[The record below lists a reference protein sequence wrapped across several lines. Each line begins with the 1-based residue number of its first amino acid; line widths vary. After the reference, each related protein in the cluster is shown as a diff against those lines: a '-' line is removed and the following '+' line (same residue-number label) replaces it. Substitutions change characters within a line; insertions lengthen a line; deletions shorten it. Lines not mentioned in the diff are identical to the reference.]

1 MNRLLAIAL
10 GPALVALAS
19 SAPAQTFR
27 DQAVSIEIADLD
39 GEAERDARREVERI
53 LIRLENELD
62 ALAGEL
68 DRDQTATL
76 TAEMRRLLER
86 ALQFCHW
93 SQGAVG
99 PAGGEVYRL
108 WEEEDY
114 PIEERVEEAAQAAD
128 CGALLLGPESAAM
141 DSDAGLDLRRFDLGF
156 AVDRAVEILQQAG
169 VGNGLVRVGP
179 VVKGFGPGPRGE
191 GWSVELPRI
200 PGQTEPLA
208 PVMLQ
213 GRALSFALAHDGEL
227 RLDLRSGRPT
237 GDGLLAVLVMTELG
251 VDAQALAEALFALGT
266 REGDF
271 RAGALRPAPS
281 ILWLM
286 GSGSGA
292 PLISVRRWGELHAH

>member
-1 MNRLLAIAL
+1 MSRLLAIAL

-19 SAPAQTFR
+19 SAAAQTFR
-27 DQAVSIEIADLD
+27 DQAVSIEIADLE
-39 GEAERDARREVERI
+39 GEAERSARREAEQAM
-53 LIRLENELD
+53 IRLEDELD

-68 DRDQTATL
+68 DREKTATL
-76 TAEMRRLLER
+76 TAETRRLMER
-86 ALQFCHW
+86 ALQFCRW

-114 PIEERVEEAAQAAD
+114 PIEERLEEAAQAAD
-128 CGALLLGPESAAM
+128 CSALLLGPESVAI
-141 DSDAGLDLRRFDLGF
+141 DSGAGLDLRRFVFGF

-169 VGNGLVRVGP
+169 AANGLVRVGP
-179 VVKGFGPGPRGE
+179 VVKGFGPGPRGD
-191 GWSVELPRI
+191 GWRVELPRI
-200 PGQTEPLA
+200 PGQAEPLA
-208 PVMLQ
+208 PVTLQ
-213 GRALSFALAHDGEL
+213 GRALSFAVSHNGEI
-227 RLDLRSGRPT
+227 RLDLRSGRPA

-251 VDAQALAEALFALGT
+251 VDAQALAEALFALGN

-271 RAGALRPAPS
+271 RAGTLRPAPS

-292 PLISVRRWGELHAH
+292 PLISVRRWGELHAN